1 MIGHIQLTIIV
12 KQIHSN
18 YLLALYTLNSV
29 YWRFSTITNELG
41 ILTFSMHEVDRYG
54 ISTVVERAVESVN
67 PRYKR
72 ILSDVMFSQFGNNKK
87 SCKSVFLSFI
97 LKMVENLSK
106 SNNLTQKHFLSST
119 VVNKSI
125 FDRWSD
131 QDVLRWIL

>member
-1 MIGHIQLTIIV
+1 
-12 KQIHSN
+12 
-18 YLLALYTLNSV
+18 
-29 YWRFSTITNELG
+29 
-41 ILTFSMHEVDRYG
+41 MHEVDRYG

-119 VVNKSI
+119 VINKSI
-125 FDRWSD
+125 FDR
-131 QDVLRWIL
+131 